1 MLTWWRCAQMLD
13 GGKRFGHSHEQAAKN
28 PNESIHWQVC
38 VCVCLCVYV
47 CMYVCMYVCVYVSI
61 GVCLLGMSVC
71 LSVSSSPRRAA
82 IAGRS
87 LLSLVYMYDVQIS
100 PNMLAFPGESHY
112 VCVCSRA
119 RASARSRKRCTCAC
133 TYSCACVFMCV

>member
-1 MLTWWRCAQMLD
+1 MLD

-100 PNMLAFPGESHY
+100 PNMLVFPGVMESHY
-112 VCVCSRA
+112 VRVCVCV
-119 RASARSRKRCTCAC
+119 RASAQALYMCM
-133 TYSCACVFMCV
+133 YVFV